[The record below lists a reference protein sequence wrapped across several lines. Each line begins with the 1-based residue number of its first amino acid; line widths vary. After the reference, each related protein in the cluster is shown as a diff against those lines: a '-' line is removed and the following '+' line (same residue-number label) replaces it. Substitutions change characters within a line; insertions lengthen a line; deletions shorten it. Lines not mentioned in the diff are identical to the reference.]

1 MQYSKMTQTAHTLA
15 SRMKLSTVEVL

>member
-15 SRMKLSTVEVL
+15 SRMKLSTVAVL